1 MGGEK
6 GFSRVKVWINYEFLA
21 RNLHRVIV
29 IMIYAQFRGGKGTD
43 FLFENCYKMHINGK
57 EIAD

>member
-1 MGGEK
+1 M
-6 GFSRVKVWINYEFLA
+6 KVWINYEFLA

-43 FLFENCYKMHINGK
+43 FLFENCYKMHINRK